1 MGRAGVAVAYYAS
14 PAIKNMIGSYSDGL
28 SSNALEL

>member
-14 PAIKNMIGSYSDGL
+14 PAIKNMIGWP
-28 SSNALEL
+28 SSNTLEL